1 MKKILITVIL
11 LLSFSLGT
19 YSQSAQNPATD
30 TTSTQD
36 VVVSEAGDLEQNI
49 ALLQKEWARIKY
61 QLPEKSQQQR
71 DAISALADKAETVS
85 SEYPDRAEPKIWQ
98 GIIVATDA
106 GVGKWFSAM
115 GKVKQAKALF
125 ETAIKIDPEAL
136 AGAAYTSLGSLYYQL
151 PGWPVGFGD
160 SKKAEEYLQ
169 KGLKVDPGGIDSNC
183 FYGDFLLE
191 KKLYAE
197 ARTYLEQALRA
208 PDRPLRPVADSG
220 RRDEI
225 NAALAQIKKNDNNR
239 D

>member
-1 MKKILITVIL
+1 MKMKKILIIVIL
-11 LLSFSLGT
+11 LLSSVLGV
-19 YSQSAQNPATD
+19 YAQEAQVPATE
-30 TTSTQD
+30 TTSVTTESD
-36 VVVSEAGDLEQNI
+36 KLEQEI

-71 DAISALADKAETVS
+71 EAIGKLADMAKGVS
-85 SEYPDRAEPKIWQ
+85 SEYPDRAEPIIWQ

-125 ETAIKIDPEAL
+125 EAAIKIDPDAL
-136 AGAAYTSLGSLYYQL
+136 AGAAYTSLGSLYYQV

-160 SKKAEEYLQ
+160 SEKAEDYLQ
-169 KGLKVDPGGIDSNC
+169 RGLKVDPGGIDSNY

-191 KKLYAE
+191 KKRYTE

-220 RRDEI
+220 RREEI
-225 NAALAQIKKNDNNR
+225 KAALAQIEKNDNNR
-239 D
+239 G